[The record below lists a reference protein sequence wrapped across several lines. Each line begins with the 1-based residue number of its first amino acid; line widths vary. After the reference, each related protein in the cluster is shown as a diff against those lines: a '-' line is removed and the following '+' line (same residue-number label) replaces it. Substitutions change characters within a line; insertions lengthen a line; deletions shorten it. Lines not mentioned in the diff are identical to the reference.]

1 MAPSYWSTWHLV
13 ARVDRALRRRP
24 ANRSRL
30 EQRAFLDD
38 MLIAATAR
46 ELGATVITDNI
57 ADFTLIARHL
67 EFAFVQPFPPSPA
80 V

>member
-1 MAPSYWSTWHLV
+1 
-13 ARVDRALRRRP
+13 
-24 ANRSRL
+24 
-30 EQRAFLDD
+30 

-46 ELGATVITDNI
+46 ELGATIITDNV

-67 EFAFVQPFPPSPA
+67 DIAFVQPFPPLPA